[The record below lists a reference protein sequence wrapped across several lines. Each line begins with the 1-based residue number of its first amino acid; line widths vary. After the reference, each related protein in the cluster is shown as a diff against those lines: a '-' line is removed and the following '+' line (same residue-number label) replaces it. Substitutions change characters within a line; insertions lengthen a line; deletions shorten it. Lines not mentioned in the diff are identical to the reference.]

1 MQIFTALVSCLLY
14 SQGEQESLFLIQR
27 TKLGRMRN
35 TNINEMKNVS
45 LFSAFLTQGKNL
57 VNTEVRKTLAE
68 LMKSEIWVFI
78 SNYNKA

>member
-1 MQIFTALVSCLLY
+1 
-14 SQGEQESLFLIQR
+14 
-27 TKLGRMRN
+27 MRN
-35 TNINEMKNVS
+35 TNFNEMKNGS

-68 LMKSEIWVFI
+68 LMKSEIWVCI